1 MKTNFLSKPYPCDHS
16 IKRLLVSS
24 ICIGLFIG
32 IFLVIFQP
40 FEANTIPGRTFRIVF
55 LAGYGLLTIVSS
67 IVYGLLLRFL
77 FPKWMEEKSWT
88 TGREIIGTLSI
99 IFIVSL
105 LNLLYTN
112 IVFNRTFAPIQIPY
126 WAGITMAVS
135 IIPVSFSVL
144 LRQGKMTKE
153 SEGMALVMNNEI
165 EQRKHEIRSEAVPAA
180 ANWIF
185 TSENEKDKIET
196 NENDLLFIESADNYS
211 MFYLSDHNE
220 VKKQM
225 LRGSLKKM
233 EEQVRHASLYRCHR
247 TYIVNLSKVI
257 SVSGNAQGYRLHFA
271 ATELTVPVSR
281 NLGKELKNLMT
292 G

>member
-1 MKTNFLSKPYPCDHS
+1 MTIDFLYKPYPSDHS
-16 IKRLLVSS
+16 LKRLVVSS

-40 FEANTIPGRTFRIVF
+40 FESNTIPGRTFRMVF
-55 LAGYGLLTIVSS
+55 LAGYGLLTMVSC

-77 FPKWMEEKSWT
+77 FPKWMVEKSWT
-88 TGREIIGTLSI
+88 TGKEITGTLSI

-105 LNLLYTN
+105 LNLVYTN
-112 IVFNRTFAPIQIPY
+112 IVFDRTFEPIQIPY
-126 WAGITMAVS
+126 WAGITMVVS
-135 IIPVSFSVL
+135 IIPVSFSVV

-165 EQRKHEIRSEAVPAA
+165 EQRKQEVRSATGTAA
-180 ANWIF
+180 TKWIF

-196 NENDLLFIESADNYS
+196 DEDDLLFIESADNYS
-211 MFYLSDHNE
+211 MFYIADANE

-233 EEQVRHASLYRCHR
+233 EEQVRHAALYRCHR

-271 ATELTVPVSR
+271 GTGLTVPVSR